1 MRKFQ
6 VIIALLIVSSFS
18 TGLLSVAFATEK
30 ASLALKNNSTEIQ
43 SAIEQPL
50 FRLQPLHHPSPF
62 YYKELVELTSL
73 DESFVIDQRY
83 ATKNN
88 FTGKIHYDT
97 VLCLIHK
104 DIARRLLA
112 AQRLA
117 RSKGLRIKVFDA
129 YRPVSVQQSLYD
141 ATPKELRMYVAKPSA
156 NSLHPKGLAVD
167 ITLVDSTGR
176 ELDMPSKFDDFS
188 VKAHIDYEGATDRQK
203 SNRALLIDI
212 MERSGFRV
220 NKTEWWHYYVPE
232 SAAYPLLDVQFIHF
246 LRARSGRL
254 DYRYSDTSEH
264 YPSEDLSFR
273 IPVLE

>member
-30 ASLALKNNSTEIQ
+30 ASLVMKNNSTEIQ
-43 SAIEQPL
+43 SATEQPL

-117 RSKGLRIKVFDA
+117 RSKGLSIKVFDA

-203 SNRALLIDI
+203 SNRSLLIDI

-254 DYRYSDTSEH
+254 DYRYSDISEH
-264 YPSEDLSFR
+264 SPSEDLSFR

>member
-30 ASLALKNNSTEIQ
+30 ASLVMKNNSTEIQ
-43 SAIEQPL
+43 SATEQPL

-73 DESFVIDQRY
+73 DESFMIDQRY

-88 FTGKIHYDT
+88 FTGMIHYDT

-203 SNRALLIDI
+203 SNRSLLIDI

-264 YPSEDLSFR
+264 SPSEDLSFR

>member
-30 ASLALKNNSTEIQ
+30 ASLVMKNNSTEIQ
-43 SAIEQPL
+43 SATEQPL

-73 DESFVIDQRY
+73 DENFVIDQRY

-104 DIARRLLA
+104 DVARRLLA

-117 RSKGLRIKVFDA
+117 RSKGLSIKVFDA

-264 YPSEDLSFR
+264 SPSEDLSFR

>member
-30 ASLALKNNSTEIQ
+30 ASLVMKNNSTEIQ
-43 SAIEQPL
+43 SATEQPL

-73 DESFVIDQRY
+73 DENFVIDQRY

-104 DIARRLLA
+104 DVARRLLA

-117 RSKGLRIKVFDA
+117 RSMGLRIKVFDA

-141 ATPKELRMYVAKPSA
+141 ATPKELRIYVAKPSA

-264 YPSEDLSFR
+264 SPSEDLSFR

>member
-43 SAIEQPL
+43 SATEQPL

-203 SNRALLIDI
+203 SNRSLLIDI

-232 SAAYPLLDVQFIHF
+232 SAAYPLLDVHFIHF

-254 DYRYSDTSEH
+254 DYRYSDISE
-264 YPSEDLSFR
+264 YSPSEDLSFR

>member
-6 VIIALLIVSSFS
+6 VIIVLLIVSSFS

-30 ASLALKNNSTEIQ
+30 ASLVMKNNSTEIQ
-43 SAIEQPL
+43 SATEQPL

-73 DESFVIDQRY
+73 DENFVIDQRY

-104 DIARRLLA
+104 DVARRLLA

-117 RSKGLRIKVFDA
+117 RSMGLRIKVFDA

-141 ATPKELRMYVAKPSA
+141 ATPKELRIYVAKPSA

-264 YPSEDLSFR
+264 SPSEDLSFR

>member
-30 ASLALKNNSTEIQ
+30 ASLVMKNNSTEIQ
-43 SAIEQPL
+43 SATEQPL

-104 DIARRLLA
+104 DVARRLLA

-117 RSKGLRIKVFDA
+117 RSKGLSIKVFDA

-254 DYRYSDTSEH
+254 DYRYSDISEH
-264 YPSEDLSFR
+264 SPSEDLSFR